1 MQVVFTIEEFRLL
14 VHILR
19 EHSENALQLGSSR
32 QNSAQA
38 LLEKILGR
46 DFGFSLDELED
57 LQELLKFYEQ
67 KTLRALADPALPRTS
82 ERLHQEELLERVI
95 DRVTEACA
103 MA

>member
-19 EHSENALQLGSSR
+19 EQSETDLQPATSLKA
-32 QNSAQA
+32 SAAA
-38 LLEKILGR
+38 LLEKVLAR

-57 LQELLKFYEQ
+57 LEAILHVQEDKVRHAMDAAGRSAETEHEEQ
-67 KTLRALADPALPRTS
+67 V
-82 ERLHQEELLERVI
+82 LEHVL

-103 MA
+103 MG